1 MDRYKDRI
9 DQTISDLSHA
19 ILAITQRDNIEYTL
33 KPHTTNNYAL
43 MVANYHNTGILEVSI
58 EGCDT
63 SIYRSPAVNL
73 LARVFH
79 DRVHIQKSLDFS
91 EEHELRIAKFQRGE
105 IFNQCKL
112 MGLSNIRASRAAILL
127 YLDIA
132 DQVSYFYKY
141 NKFVEDQYTFVM
153 ERFRRYLAME
163 AKSETPDDFLKVYSE
178 YASQIS

>member
-19 ILAITQRDNIEYTL
+19 ILAITQRDNIKYTL
-33 KPHTTNNYAL
+33 KSHTTNNYDT
-43 MVANYHNTGILEVSI
+43 MIDNYNKSKILEVSI

-63 SIYRSPAVNL
+63 SIYKSPAVNL

-79 DRVHIQKSLDFS
+79 DSVHIQKSLNFS
-91 EEHELRIAKFQRGE
+91 EEHELKVAKLQRGS

-112 MGLSNIRASRAAILL
+112 LGLSNIRASRAAILL

-132 DQVSYFYKY
+132 EQVRYYYKY
-141 NKFVEDQYTFVM
+141 NKFVDNQYEFVM
-153 ERFRRYLAME
+153 ERFKRYLAFE
-163 AKSETPDDFLKVYSE
+163 SKSKTPDDFLKVYSE
-178 YASQIS
+178 YSS

>member
-1 MDRYKDRI
+1 MDRYKYRI
-9 DQTISDLSHA
+9 DQSISDLSHA

-91 EEHELRIAKFQRGE
+91 EEHELRIAKIQRGE

>member
-9 DQTISDLSHA
+9 DQSISDLSHA

-91 EEHELRIAKFQRGE
+91 EEHELRIAKVQRGE

>member
-1 MDRYKDRI
+1 MDRYKDRV
-9 DQTISDLSHA
+9 DQAISDLSHA
-19 ILAITQRDNIEYTL
+19 ILAITQRDNIKYTL
-33 KPHTTNNYAL
+33 KPNTTNNYDF
-43 MVANYHNTGILEVSI
+43 MVANYHKSGILEVSI

-91 EEHELRIAKFQRGE
+91 EEHELTIARIQRGE

-112 MGLSNIRASRAAILL
+112 AGLSNLRASRAAILL

-132 DQVSYFYKY
+132 EQVKYYYKY
-141 NKFVEDQYTFVM
+141 NRFVENQYEFVM
-153 ERFRRYLAME
+153 ERFKRYLAME
-163 AKSETPDDFLKVYSE
+163 AKSKTPDDFMKVYSE
-178 YASQIS
+178 YTSQIS

>member
-1 MDRYKDRI
+1 MDRYKDRV
-9 DQTISDLSHA
+9 DQAISDLSHA
-19 ILAITQRDNIEYTL
+19 ILAITQRDAIKYSI
-33 KPHTTNNYAL
+33 KPSTTNNYDE
-43 MVANYHNTGILEVSI
+43 MVENYNKSGILEVSI

-63 SIYRSPAVNL
+63 SIYRSPAVNI

-91 EEHELRIAKFQRGE
+91 EEHELTIAKIQRGE

-112 MGLSNIRASRAAILL
+112 MGLSNLRASRAAILL

-132 DQVSYFYKY
+132 EQVKYYYKY
-141 NKFVEDQYTFVM
+141 SSFVENQYEFVM
-153 ERFRRYLAME
+153 ERFKRYLAME
-163 AKSETPDDFLKVYSE
+163 TKSKTPDDFMEVYSE

>member
-91 EEHELRIAKFQRGE
+91 EEHELRIAKIQRGE

-163 AKSETPDDFLKVYSE
+163 DKSETPDDFLKVYSE

>member
-9 DQTISDLSHA
+9 DQSISDLSHA

-33 KPHTTNNYAL
+33 KPHTTNNYSL

-91 EEHELRIAKFQRGE
+91 EEHELRIAKVQRGE

>member
-1 MDRYKDRI
+1 MDIYKYRI
-9 DQTISDLSHA
+9 DQSISDLSHA

-33 KPHTTNNYAL
+33 KPHTTNNYSL

-141 NKFVEDQYTFVM
+141 NKFVEDQYTFVI